1 MPFLASDRRR
11 RCVLAVHIG
20 RFYCSR
26 HRAGRLFKSRR
37 ALCVRGSR
45 SPSLAPGR
53 RHCFALAVHIGR
65 SYRSRHRARRSYKSR
80 RSRCAHSYQCP
91 LWRRTPPSLSSRR
104 PHIGRISRRARCA
117 LTVLDALLN
126 IGTPL
131 SLSSRRPHR
140 TLVPLLPSCRAIV
153 QVETRSLC
161 SRFSMPF
168 FGVKP
173 PPLLCSRRPHR
184 TFIPLLPSRRVSRA
198 GSSSRDTL
206 FALRFSMP
214 FFSVR
219 PPPLLCSRRP
229 HRTFYTA
236 LAIVQG
242 DCSSRDALVVRS
254 RYSMPCP
261 TSDGTR
267 HLRSALTSH
276 RWRYSDGLLPS

>member
-1 MPFLASDRRR
+1 MPSLASDT
-11 RCVLAVHIG
+11 VVAEL
-20 RFYCSR
+20 SPST
-26 HRAGRLFKSRR
+26 HRTFIPLSPSRR
-37 ALCVRGSR
+37 AVVQVETLSMR
-45 SPSLAPGR
+45 SWFSMPSLASDP
-53 RHCFALAVHIGR
+53 AVAEL
-65 SYRSRHRARRSYKSR
+65 SPSTHR
-80 RSRCAHSYQCP
+80 
-91 LWRRTPPSLSSRR
+91 
-104 PHIGRISRRARCA
+104 RISRRARCA

-126 IGTPL
+126 VGPPL
-131 SLSSRRPHR
+131 SLSSRRPRR

-184 TFIPLLPSRRVSRA
+184 TFIPLLPSRRVSRGDRQVETRSLRSGTSQCPSLA
-198 GSSSRDTL
+198 SGRRCCC
-206 FALRFSMP
+206 ALAVHIGR
-214 FFSVR
+214 
-219 PPPLLCSRRP
+219 L
-229 HRTFYTA
+229 YTA